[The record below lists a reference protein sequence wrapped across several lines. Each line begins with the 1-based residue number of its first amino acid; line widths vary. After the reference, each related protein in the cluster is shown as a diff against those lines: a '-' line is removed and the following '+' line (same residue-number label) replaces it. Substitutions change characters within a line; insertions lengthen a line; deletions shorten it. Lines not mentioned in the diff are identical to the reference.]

1 MVAWTGSA
9 DRPHSGVLTVVV
21 WERWAHTSLSPLH
34 RTTAVGAVKAAAEGD
49 EAGTLHSP
57 TQASRW
63 RERVSVPTSS
73 PRRTLTCPDIQP
85 QTAARA
91 NPSARR
97 ERRRGEL
104 LALWLRDFFFFF
116 FNYYHFFDF
125 FFFTNTLNL
134 GSQSCLLWERMGP
147 LLLSIALCVSVA
159 VPQHVKGEWE
169 KWLTVITAIFFKFI
183 YLFYKTSPLAWEYHR
198 MVSALG
204 APFTWSERTSEFDG

>member
-116 FNYYHFFDF
+116 LIIIIFLIF
-125 FFFTNTLNL
+125 FFLPTPLTLEVRAVYCERGWDRYSFPSPCVWASLSRSMWKVSGKSDWLSLLLYFLNL
-134 GSQSCLLWERMGP
+134 
-147 LLLSIALCVSVA
+147 
-159 VPQHVKGEWE
+159 
-169 KWLTVITAIFFKFI
+169 FI
-183 YLFYKTSPLAWEYHR
+183 YFTRLA
-198 MVSALG
+198 L
-204 APFTWSERTSEFDG
+204 